1 MAACD
6 LLIRGASVVTPLG
19 MAELEIAVADG
30 KIAELSPSISA
41 TAAEEIDARGLTIF
55 PGVVDAHVHFNEP
68 GRTDWEGFATGSAA
82 LAAGGGTCFFDMPLN
97 SAPPTLDAAAFD
109 QKRLAGE
116 ASSCVDFALWGGLT
130 PGNLDRLDEL
140 AERGVVGFKAFMC
153 DSGVEDFRRAD
164 DLTLYRGMTAARRL
178 GLPVAVHAESQ
189 EITDALGA
197 EARSRGKRGWRD
209 YVHSRPAVAEA
220 EAIARAVLL
229 AEETGCAL
237 HVVHVSTAR
246 GVEIVRRAA
255 TEHGIDVTCETC
267 PHYFMLHDG
276 DLARIGAPAKC
287 APPLRSAEEG
297 RKIWNLLGQGIIA
310 LVASDHSPAPA
321 SMKEGDDAFAVWG
334 GIAGAQST
342 LSAMLSG
349 DPPLPPMQIG
359 RLTAG
364 NVADRFGLRSKG
376 RIAVGSDADFALV
389 DTAGRYKLSAE
400 QLLDRHKLSPYVGR
414 EMRGIVRRTVA
425 RGRTVCLDG
434 RIVGKTSGRLVRPV
448 REATSND

>member
-68 GRTDWEGFATGSAA
+68 GRADWEGFATGSAA

-109 QKRLAGE
+109 QKRVAGE

-130 PGNLDRLDEL
+130 PANLDRLDEL

-153 DSGVEDFRRAD
+153 DSGIDDFRRAD

-297 RKIWNLLGQGIIA
+297 RKIWNLLGQGTIA

-334 GIAGAQST
+334 GIAGVQST

-349 DPPLPPMQIG
+349 DPPLPPIQIG

-389 DTAGRYKLSAE
+389 DTAGRFKLSAE

-434 RIVGKTSGRLVRPV
+434 RIVGKTNGRLVRPV

>member
-1 MAACD
+1 MPACD
-6 LLIRGASVVTPLG
+6 LLIRGASVVTTLG
-19 MAELEIAVADG
+19 TADLEIAVADG
-30 KIAELSPSISA
+30 KIVELGPSISV

-55 PGVVDAHVHFNEP
+55 PGLVDAHVHFNEP
-68 GRTDWEGFATGSAA
+68 GRAEWEGFATGSAA

-109 QKRLAGE
+109 QKRLAAE
-116 ASSCVDFALWGGLT
+116 ASSLVDFALWGGLT

-140 AERGVVGFKAFMC
+140 ADRGVVGFKAFMC
-153 DSGVEDFRRAD
+153 DSGIDDFGRAD

-189 EITDALGA
+189 EITAALSA

-209 YVHSRPAVAEA
+209 YVHSRPTVAEA
-220 EAIARAVLL
+220 EAISRAILL

-246 GVEIVRRAA
+246 GVELVRRAA
-255 TEHGIDVTCETC
+255 AEHGIDVTCETC
-267 PHYFMLHDG
+267 PHYFLLHDG
-276 DLARIGAPAKC
+276 DLSQIGAAAKC

-321 SMKEGDDAFAVWG
+321 SMKQGEDAFAVWG
-334 GIAGAQST
+334 GIAGVQST

-349 DPPLPPMQIG
+349 DPPLPPTQVG

-389 DTAGRYKLSAE
+389 DTTRRYKLSTD

-414 EMRGIVRRTVA
+414 EMRGIVRRTIA
-425 RGRTVCLDG
+425 RGRTVCQDG
-434 RIVGKTSGRLVRPV
+434 RILEKTRGRLVRPV
-448 REATSND
+448 RDVTSND